1 MIKASERKVNLQIE
15 LAKPEDD
22 AAIRRLLATNAV
34 PGRVTVTYER
44 EPNYFAG
51 SATMGQ
57 TCQSIVA
64 RAGDGIVGV
73 ACRATRPMFVNG
85 RDVRLGYLGQL
96 RVDAR
101 FRGRWLVSR
110 GFRFLKRLH
119 DDDPVPAYLLSLI
132 EENREA
138 MGVLIERRRPGF
150 PIFHNVGR
158 LFTLAL
164 ALGQPSRTKVERS
177 AHCEIE
183 PAGRDELP
191 AIVAFLRRRGEARQF
206 YPAYSEDDFRGQA
219 TLGFRPEDFF
229 VARRKGT
236 LAGVIGLWNQSSFKQ
251 TVARGYAGWLRW
263 ARPAYNLAA
272 HLSARP
278 ELPSPGEKILSAYA
292 SFVCVDGED
301 ADVFRALLRR
311 VCDAASERG
320 YSYLMA
326 GFDER
331 DPLLKIAR
339 AHPHVAYR
347 SRVFIAGWP
356 NGFENQPY
364 QFERFHEQLDNRIP
378 YFEIATL

>member
-1 MIKASERKVNLQIE
+1 MNLQIE

-51 SATMGQ
+51 CATMGRG
-57 TCQSIVA
+57 CQSLVA

-73 ACRATRPMFVNG
+73 ACRATRPMLVNG
-85 RDVRLGYLGQL
+85 REVRLGYLGQL
-96 RVDAR
+96 RVDER

-110 GFRFLKRLH
+110 GFRLLKRLH

-138 MGVLIERRRPGF
+138 LGVLIERRRPGF
-150 PIFHNVGR
+150 PIFRHVGR
-158 LFTLAL
+158 LITLAL
-164 ALGQPSRTKVERS
+164 ALGRPHRTKVDRS
-177 AHCEIE
+177 AQCEIE
-183 PAGRDELP
+183 RAGRDDLP
-191 AIVAFLRRRGEARQF
+191 GIVDFLRRRGEARQF
-206 YPAYSEDDFRGQA
+206 YPAYSEDDFRGEA

-229 VARRKGT
+229 VARRNGA
-236 LAGVIGLWNQSSFKQ
+236 LAGVIGLWDQSGYKQ
-251 TVARGYAGWLRW
+251 TITRGYAGWLRW

-272 HLSARP
+272 RLSARP
-278 ELPSPGEKILSAYA
+278 ALPNAGEKILSAYA
-292 SFVCVDGED
+292 SFVCVADED
-301 ADVFRALLRR
+301 TGVFRALLRR
-311 VCDAASERG
+311 VCHVAAERG

-339 AHPHVAYR
+339 ANPYIAYR

-356 NGFENQPY
+356 DGFEDQPN

>member
-1 MIKASERKVNLQIE
+1 MNLQIE

-51 SATMGQ
+51 CATMGGS
-57 TCQSIVA
+57 CQSLVA

-73 ACRATRPMFVNG
+73 ACRATRQMFVNG
-85 RDVRLGYLGQL
+85 REVRLGYLGQL
-96 RVDAR
+96 RVDER

-138 MGVLIERRRPGF
+138 LGVLIERRRPGF
-150 PIFHNVGR
+150 PVFRQGGR

-164 ALGQPSRTKVERS
+164 ALGRPGRSKVDRP

-183 PAGRDELP
+183 PAGRDDLP
-191 AIVAFLRRRGEARQF
+191 GVVAFLRRRGESRQY
-206 YPAYSEDDFRGQA
+206 YPAYSEDDFRGRA
-219 TLGFRPEDFF
+219 TLGFRTEDFF
-229 VARRKGT
+229 VARRNGAI
-236 LAGVIGLWNQSSFKQ
+236 AGVIGLWDQSSYKQ

-272 HLSARP
+272 RLSARP
-278 ELPSPGEKILSAYA
+278 ELPRAGQKILSAYA
-292 SFVCVDGED
+292 SFVCVADED
-301 ADVFRALLRR
+301 TDVFRALLRR
-311 VCDAASERG
+311 VCDVAAERG
-320 YSYLMA
+320 HSYLMA

-339 AHPHVAYR
+339 ARPHVAYR

-356 NGFENQPY
+356 NGFDHQPN
-364 QFERFHEQLDNRIP
+364 QFEGFHERLDNRIP